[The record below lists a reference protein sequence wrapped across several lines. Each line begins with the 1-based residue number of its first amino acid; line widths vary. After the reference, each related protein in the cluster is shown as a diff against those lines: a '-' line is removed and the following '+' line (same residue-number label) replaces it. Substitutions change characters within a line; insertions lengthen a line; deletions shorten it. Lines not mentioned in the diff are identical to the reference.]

1 MNTDTDTITST
12 IVDVAWQ
19 IAAEPWICYDSR
31 ESLAVNG
38 VDPTPENCAA
48 LMRELWIECMAAV
61 ADAAMEAAR

>member
-1 MNTDTDTITST
+1 MSTNTDTITCT

-19 IAAEPWICYDSR
+19 IAAEPYICYDSR

-48 LMRELWIECMAAV
+48 LTRELWIECMAAV

>member
-48 LMRELWIECMAAV
+48 LTQELWIECMAAV
-61 ADAAMEAAR
+61 AAAMVEAQR

>member
-1 MNTDTDTITST
+1 MSTNTDTITCT

-19 IAAEPWICYDSR
+19 IAAEPYICYDSR

-48 LMRELWIECMAAV
+48 LTRELWIECMAAV
-61 ADAAMEAAR
+61 ADAALEAAR